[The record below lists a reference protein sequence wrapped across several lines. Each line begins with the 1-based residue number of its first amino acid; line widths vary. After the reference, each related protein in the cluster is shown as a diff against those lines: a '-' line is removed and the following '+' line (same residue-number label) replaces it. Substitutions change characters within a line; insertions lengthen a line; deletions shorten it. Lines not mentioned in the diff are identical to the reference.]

1 MTSFPPCPDGSTV
14 GFVVVGGRPAGHS
27 AAACYREHVGGSRV
41 VIISADG
48 DAPYQRPPLSKDF
61 LRGESEESALP
72 MESLDFYGENRIEL
86 WLAESVVEL
95 DLTSMALTT
104 AANRELSFDS
114 CVLATGNQPAT
125 LPVPGGDHPDV
136 LRLRFLQDARMSHS
150 EPGALRGDHRIRL
163 HRL

>member
-1 MTSFPPCPDGSTV
+1 MASFPPCPDGSTV

-27 AAACYREHVGGSRV
+27 AAARYREHVGGSRV

-125 LPVPGGDHPDV
+125 LPSQAAITRTYCGCASCRTPGSFV
-136 LRLRFLQDARMSHS
+136 AQRARRA
-150 EPGALRGDHRIRL
+150 PR
-163 HRL
+163 